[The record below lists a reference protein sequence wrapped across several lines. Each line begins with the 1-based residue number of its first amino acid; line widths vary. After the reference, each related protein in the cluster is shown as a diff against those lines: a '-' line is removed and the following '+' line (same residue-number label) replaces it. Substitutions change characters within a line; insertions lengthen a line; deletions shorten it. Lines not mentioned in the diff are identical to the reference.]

1 MNEIINNWDLILNT
15 FKNECDIQNLS
26 FTTFIKPLQVISVSD
41 NEITLLS
48 DTQMSANYVEKRYLK
63 FLEVTISEIMK
74 KDYKLRIITPDRVFY
89 EGTADMIEFN
99 TTEGEIGVLPGH
111 IPMTVIIK
119 PGVLTIT
126 EKDEVKEA
134 ALHSGFV
141 EILPDR
147 MTILAEV
154 VEWPG
159 EIDLERAEAAKRRA
173 EERIKSH
180 TPETDMARAETA
192 LMRAIARIQ
201 VLK

>member
-1 MNEIINNWDLILNT
+1 ME
-15 FKNECDIQNLS
+15 
-26 FTTFIKPLQVISVSD
+26 
-41 NEITLLS
+41 
-48 DTQMSANYVEKRYLK
+48 
-63 FLEVTISEIMK
+63 
-74 KDYKLRIITPDRVFY
+74 DYKLRIITPDRVFY

-180 TPETDMARAETA
+180 TPETDMARAVTA